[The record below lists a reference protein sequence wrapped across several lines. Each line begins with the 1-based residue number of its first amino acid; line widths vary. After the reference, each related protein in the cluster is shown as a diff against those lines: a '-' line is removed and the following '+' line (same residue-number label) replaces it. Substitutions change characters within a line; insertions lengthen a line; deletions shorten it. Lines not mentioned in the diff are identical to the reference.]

1 MSDYVIR
8 SGDRAAFLAG
18 LRELVDF
25 LTANTAVVVP
35 RHASVIVLVDAAD
48 PAARRT
54 GVESVAAPL
63 RVPTEDIGLGYF
75 TARRDFGP
83 ISLGVA
89 GVPGELDAVA
99 FSSEAAWDHAAS
111 PELQ

>member
-25 LTANTAVVVP
+25 LTAHPTAAVP
-35 RHASVIVLVDAAD
+35 RGASVIVLVDASD
-48 PAARRT
+48 SAARRD

-63 RVPTEDIGLGYF
+63 GMPTEDVGRGYF
-75 TARRDFGP
+75 DARREFGP
-83 ISLGVA
+83 ISYSVI
-89 GVPGELDAVA
+89 GVPPKER
-99 FSSEAAWDHAAS
+99 
-111 PELQ
+111 Q

>member
-25 LTANTAVVVP
+25 LTANPAVAVP
-35 RHASVIVLVDAAD
+35 RHASVVVLVDASGS
-48 PAARRT
+48 AARRD

-63 RVPTEDIGLGYF
+63 GVPTEDIGRGYF
-75 TARRDFGP
+75 DARRDFGP
-83 ISLGVA
+83 ISYGA
-89 GVPGELDAVA
+89 IGIP
-99 FSSEAAWDHAAS
+99 
-111 PELQ
+111 PEERQ

>member
-25 LTANTAVVVP
+25 LTANPAVVVP
-35 RHASVIVLVDAAD
+35 RHASVVVVVDASE
-48 PAARRT
+48 PAGRRG

-63 RVPTEDIGLGYF
+63 GVSAQDLGQGYF
-75 TARRDFGP
+75 DARREFGP
-83 ISLGVA
+83 IAYAVVA
-89 GVPGELDAVA
+89 IP
-99 FSSEAAWDHAAS
+99 
-111 PELQ
+111 PEERQ